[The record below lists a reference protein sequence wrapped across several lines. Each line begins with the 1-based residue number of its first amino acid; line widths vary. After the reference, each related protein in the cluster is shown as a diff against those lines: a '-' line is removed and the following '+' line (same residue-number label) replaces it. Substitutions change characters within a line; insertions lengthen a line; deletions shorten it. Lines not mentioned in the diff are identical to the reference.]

1 MLGSHIYYTNSFSA
15 WQISGNDIKKLSKE
29 KMDLMD
35 ASDKYLVTAKY
46 LSVVSIGSNFFY
58 HNLSDK
64 YFSYS

>member
-35 ASDKYLVTAKY
+35 TSDKYLVTAKY
-46 LSVVSIGSNFFY
+46 LSVVSIGSNFF
-58 HNLSDK
+58 LP
-64 YFSYS
+64 